1 MFWALMFLL
10 KDPSDLEK
18 EHLKVYLRIRPFS
31 SAEIESGES
40 QVKIK
45 NKLHGSG
52 TALIEAP
59 WNADPHV
66 DFFIGLGK
74 IF

>member
-1 MFWALMFLL
+1 MKLSTEMFWALMFLL

-40 QVKIK
+40 QVKIRNTWFRGNLLLSLK
-45 NKLHGSG
+45 HPEMQ
-52 TALIEAP
+52 TP
-59 WNADPHV
+59 M
-66 DFFIGLGK
+66 
-74 IF
+74 

>member
-1 MFWALMFLL
+1 MFLL

-40 QVKIK
+40 QVKIR
-45 NKLHGSG
+45 NTWFRG
-52 TALIEAP
+52 TDLIEAP
-59 WNADPHV
+59 
-66 DFFIGLGK
+66 
-74 IF
+74 